1 MKPQNYETHRR
12 IDPLYHYVF
21 TLLTLLLFLG
31 SIVFFISS
39 IRSDEDI
46 LLPILVLIIALC
58 MAVIVV
64 IIRIYPLKAQD
75 RAIRAEENL
84 RHYVLTGR
92 LHDAKLSVGQ
102 IAALRFASDAEYVE
116 LSHRAVAQNLKP
128 NDIKQSIGQWRADHH
143 RV

>member
-21 TLLTLLLFLG
+21 TLLTLLLFIG
-31 SIVFFISS
+31 SIVFMISS
-39 IRSDEDI
+39 IRSGEDI
-46 LLPILVLIIALC
+46 LLSILIVIVALC
-58 MAVIVV
+58 MSVIVV
-64 IIRIYPLKAQD
+64 IIRTYPLKAQD

-84 RHYVLTGR
+84 RHYVLSGR
-92 LHDAKLSVGQ
+92 LHDTNLTVGQ
-102 IAALRFASDAEYVE
+102 ITALRFASDAEYVE
-116 LSHRAVAQNLKP
+116 LSSRAVVQNLKP